1 MARATTALKTQT
13 ASCDDDRHV
22 TTLLDVVNAVAELA
36 HNDDEAVAV
45 ILHLLSSGQVKLLGE
60 FTEQD
65 FGFL

>member
-1 MARATTALKTQT
+1 MAPATTALKTRS
-13 ASCDDDRHV
+13 ASFGEECHV
-22 TTLLDVVNAVAELA
+22 TTLLEVVNAVAELA

>member
-1 MARATTALKTQT
+1 MAPATTALKTRS
-13 ASCDDDRHV
+13 ASSGEERHV
-22 TTLLDVVNAVAELA
+22 TTLLEVVNAVAELA

>member
-13 ASCDDDRHV
+13 ASCDV